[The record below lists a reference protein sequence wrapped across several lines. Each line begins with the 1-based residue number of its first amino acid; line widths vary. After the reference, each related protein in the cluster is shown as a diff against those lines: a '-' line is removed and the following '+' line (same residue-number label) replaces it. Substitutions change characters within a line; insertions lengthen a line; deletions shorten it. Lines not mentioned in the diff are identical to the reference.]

1 MSRSGWV
8 MGTFSVGTGLG
19 TTGAASSS
27 LSRWTRY
34 APDMPQIREDRSI
47 PSFWRRDASALD
59 RAFGGRS
66 GRLIRVVVGLLLG
79 CGLQSGCDSGYSARQ
94 TIDLRPRIVEIQ
106 DHHGGTRRI
115 SITHEDEWYQS
126 FGPAIEII
134 DPDDGLRISSIEIG
148 PFGTVP
154 SISDMRVCGD
164 GFLYAV
170 YSNDRVVRFDLQNP
184 RRPAPD
190 RTWTAKELG
199 IRPVLVSEAGGE
211 IWISGREGV
220 LSLGE
225 PDRVRLADLPGDL
238 QLGRVVDAPEGL
250 LITNGRQVIAMEDG
264 RYLGASSDLQRVPAG
279 LADRIGWKD
288 AYVFILRGEKAT
300 TVGLMGPD
308 IRQLDASTFPYVIW
322 TARVL
327 GDRLWAVG
335 EDELVTWKID
345 DEGHLVEPQFVPL
358 KGARDIAM
366 VRENYYAVAGTFGR
380 AIYRFKADSGG
391 AADEFLAVERS
402 PGRVVQA
409 ITDGRRV
416 LAGSEEGNWLY
427 RIGGSMELSEKDL
440 QTNTRATR
448 SLTLG
453 WGEASID
460 DTGKV
465 LTILPLGAPEF
476 VWSPANGGRIFT
488 LETAADRVWVGHDDG
503 VDVFEFKEGAVI
515 STGSIVVEGPVV
527 WLFRPRV
534 GDKVA
539 FVSAFG
545 GIGTAEAVPD
555 PDADEALVQRVR
567 PEEAV
572 KAEGAMR
579 EAGGLTPIPDQR

>member
-1 MSRSGWV
+1 
-8 MGTFSVGTGLG
+8 
-19 TTGAASSS
+19 
-27 LSRWTRY
+27 
-34 APDMPQIREDRSI
+34 MPQLREDRAI
-47 PSFWRRDASALD
+47 PFDRQRDASGLD
-59 RAFGGRS
+59 WAFRGRW
-66 GRLIRVVVGLLLG
+66 GRLMNGVFGLLLV
-79 CGLQSGCDSGYSARQ
+79 CGLQIGCDSGYSARQ

-115 SITHEDEWYQS
+115 SLTHQEEWYQS
-126 FGPAIEII
+126 FGPAIEIL
-134 DPDDGLRISSIEIG
+134 DPDDGLRISSIDVG
-148 PFGTVP
+148 LFGTVP
-154 SISDMRVCGD
+154 SISDMRVASD

-170 YSNDRVVRFDLQNP
+170 YSHDRVVRFDLQNA
-184 RRPAPD
+184 RRPVAD

-199 IRPVLVSEAGGE
+199 FRPVLVSEAAGE
-211 IWISGREGV
+211 IWVSGRGGV
-220 LSLGE
+220 VSLSN
-225 PDRVRLADLPGDL
+225 PDRRWLSELSEEAT
-238 QLGRVVDAPEGL
+238 LGRVVEAPEGL

-264 RYLGASSDLQRVPAG
+264 RYLGAASDLQRIPLE

-288 AYVFILRGEKAT
+288 AYVFILRGAKAT

-308 IRQLDASTFPYVIW
+308 IRQLDARTFPYSIW
-322 TARVL
+322 AARVL

-335 EDELVTWKID
+335 EDEIVTWKID
-345 DEGHLVEPQFVPL
+345 DDGHLTEPQFVPI

-366 VRENYYAVAGTFGR
+366 LRENYYAVAGTFGR
-380 AIYRFKADSGG
+380 AIYRFKSDSGG

-427 RIGGSMELSEKDL
+427 RIGGSMKLSDREL
-440 QTNTRATR
+440 QTTTRGTR

-453 WGEASID
+453 WGEVSID
-460 DTGKV
+460 DDGKV

-476 VWSPANGGRIFT
+476 VWSPANGGRIYT
-488 LETAADRVWVGHDDG
+488 LESAADRVWVGHDEG
-503 VDVFEFKEGAVI
+503 VNVFEFKENQVIATGA
-515 STGSIVVEGPVV
+515 IVMEGPVA

-534 GDKVA
+534 GDQVA

-545 GIGTAEAVPD
+545 GIGTAEVIPD

-567 PEEAV
+567 PEDAV
-572 KAEGAMR
+572 DTEGAMR
-579 EAGGLTPIPDQR
+579 EAGGLPPVPDR